1 MQGRPDKDSYYYVAI
16 RTEIR
21 AARRNHFQV
30 IEPRRIRSPLGQWP
44 LTTAITG
51 LVRVDAAT
59 EALDPWWSRGDLNP

>member
-1 MQGRPDKDSYYYVAI
+1 MQGHPDKDSYYYLAI

-30 IEPRRIRSPLGQWP
+30 TEPRRIRSPLGQWP
-44 LTTAITG
+44 PTTATTG

-59 EALDPWWSRGDLNP
+59 EALEDREL

>member
-1 MQGRPDKDSYYYVAI
+1 MQGHPDKDSYYYLAI

-30 IEPRRIRSPLGQWP
+30 TEPRRMRSPLGQWP
-44 LTTAITG
+44 PTTAIIG

-59 EALDPWWSRGDLNP
+59 EALEDREL